1 MQSLNRLTRYVAIT
15 LISLMISTLGIQTN
29 YLNSIAQ
36 YNVTVGTV
44 ANATNS
50 TNFNKLYWGSVIILR
65 NAHSNKLLN
74 IAEGPLGPNV
84 VWSPETA
91 TQNHDNTI
99 VVLKKEGTNIVQF
112 MNRYTRKLLGVNKSG
127 QSETKLEVQTPTFYF
142 DQYQS
147 FYVDY
152 LPNGNV
158 FLTSVAFPS
167 KIITL
172 PFGGTNHAFRNFIL
186 YDKEGVD
193 KALQSQFIVDQQGD
207 GANANFGEGIQAEQ
221 VQPVTKQP
229 TQTVTNQ
236 IDKLRTGAV
245 VVLRN
250 ADLNQAV
257 NIRNLPNGSKVN
269 GSPAN
274 APVDDEMILVAV
286 QKPNSNIFQFFNRK
300 NGKVLSV
307 STKGQVGDW
316 AEVWN
321 RVPGFNPYQS
331 FYIDTLPNGNMVLC
345 PVAFPSLALNLPE
358 GGRSTTYQHYT
369 LWSKEDIGNGLNRQF
384 RVDVLDY
391 GANVTIPPT
400 PLSNQTVSSSNV
412 PLKNTANIILQGFDL
427 DRGLQKTS
435 VGIQKSIPY
444 IGIPSFDL
452 VNLGKDKELYNG
464 WDEGGHTIVSQ
475 TYWGYYIYND
485 KRGTINMIR
494 DLEMMQNY
502 FAFGSTAG
510 ASYLL
515 KDGVKDTFKAGL
527 LKVFKA
533 NPVVTQI
540 EFAMMTYTTLF
551 VPEAISQANKCLNTN
566 EQSYLKLTLPGYLS
580 VSCN

>member
-1 MQSLNRLTRYVAIT
+1 MQSLNRFTRYLSIT
-15 LISLMISTLGIQTN
+15 LISLMLSTLGIQTN

-36 YNVTVGTV
+36 FNVTVGTV
-44 ANATNS
+44 ANATNP
-50 TNFNKLYWGSVIILR
+50 TNFNKLYWGSVIMLR

-91 TQNHDNTI
+91 IQNHDNTI

-112 MNRYTRKLLGVNKSG
+112 MNRYTRKVLGVNKSG
-127 QSETKLEVQTPTFYF
+127 QSETKLEVQNPTYYF

-152 LPNGNV
+152 LPNGNI

-207 GANANFGEGIQAEQ
+207 GANANFGEEPQAEQ
-221 VQPVTKQP
+221 VQPVIQQP

-236 IDKLRTGAV
+236 VDKLRTGAV

-274 APVDDEMILVAV
+274 APVDDEMILVIV

-307 STKGQVGDW
+307 STQGQVGDW

-331 FYIDTLPNGNMVLC
+331 FYIDTLPNGNMVLS
-345 PVAFPSLALNLPE
+345 PVAFPSLTLNLPE
-358 GGRSTTYQHYT
+358 GGRSTTYQQYT

-427 DRGLQKTS
+427 DQGLQKTS

-464 WDEGGHTIVSQ
+464 WDEGGHTILSQ